1 MRTPGQGNSVT
12 VKAKAMYANR
22 LTREDFTALVSLNTT
37 AEVVDYLKTHT
48 AYADTLQGF
57 SVAAPYRG
65 QFAAILRIRLIRDL
79 QTLIRY
85 EKAAGLEL
93 YRYFVTYYD
102 CLQILRRLR
111 TLGEEIDEE
120 YVALMPAEHVTI
132 SRLDLV
138 SLMKAQTWPEVMAC
152 LENTEYR
159 ALFGS
164 AEQEG
169 FARENL
175 IFMEAHVQAFCNRRL
190 EQAVRKD
197 CGKKQAAALLE
208 LARYEN
214 DLRTL
219 LSLYRV
225 KRLTDADE
233 ATLRRFVQPDFTLL
247 TPTQLAAVL
256 SAPTTE
262 ELVRCVEQTP
272 YAAMFHGE
280 DAQACA
286 LRLIARRLQ
295 KAMRY
300 SNDAAQTL
308 WCFVKL
314 RELEMNDVSN
324 IFEGVR
330 CHASPEQIKRYI
342 YCV

>member
-12 VKAKAMYANR
+12 VKAKAMFAHR
-22 LTREDFTALVSLNTT
+22 LTREDFAALVSLTTT
-37 AEVVDYLKTHT
+37 AEVVDYLKTRT
-48 AYADTLQGF
+48 AYAETLQGF
-57 SVAAPYRG
+57 SAAAPYHG
-65 QFAAILRIRLIRDL
+65 QFLAVLRTRLLREL

-85 EKAAGLEL
+85 ERAAGLEL

-102 CLQILRRLR
+102 CVQVLHRLR

-120 YVALMPAEHVTI
+120 YVALMPLSFERF
-132 SRLDLV
+132 SQLDLV
-138 SLMKAQTWPEVMAC
+138 RLMKAQTWPEVLDC
-152 LENTEYR
+152 LADTDYR
-159 ALFGS
+159 TLFGS
-164 AEQEG
+164 TQQDG

-175 IFMEAHVQAFCNRRL
+175 IFTEAHVQAFCNRRL
-190 EQAVRKD
+190 VKAVKKD
-197 CGKKQAAALLE
+197 CTPRQAAALLE

-214 DLRTL
+214 DIRML

-233 ATLRRFVQPDFTLL
+233 STLRRFIQPDFTLL
-247 TPTQLAAVL
+247 TPRQLNAIAA
-256 SAPTTE
+256 AETTE
-262 ELVRCVEQTP
+262 ELVRQVEQTP

-286 LRLIARRLQ
+286 MRMIARRLQ

-300 SNDAAQTL
+300 ANDAAQTL

-314 RELEMNDVSN
+314 RELEINDVCN

-330 CHASPEQIKRYI
+330 CHATPEQINRYI
-342 YCV
+342 YCI